1 MSTFYNATSEKSIV
15 KVLTVKE
22 GGHTYYVQE
31 MPGLYGLGRDFA
43 VMKDRERFYYGRFKT
58 KEEAKSWLLKRLLV
72 DMGQRVLDM
81 HV

>member
-1 MSTFYNATSEKSIV
+1 MATFYNAMSEKSIV
-15 KVLTVKE
+15 KVLTIKE

-31 MPGLYGLGRDFA
+31 MPGLWGLGRDFA

-72 DMGQRVLDM
+72 DMGQRAIDL